1 MKWQLITP
9 TTEAQWQAY
18 YHLRHL
24 VLRAPWQ
31 QPLGSERDDLETISH
46 HRMILDNQ
54 GAVLAVGRLHLVDET
69 TAQVRYMAVA
79 AECREGGLGA
89 LLLHTLEQQAVLLGA
104 KRVILNARDTAVGFY
119 KKSGYQLGA
128 EQPALFGIPHWQ
140 MTKALYLQ
148 GTAAEQQHWVRE
160 LTATWQQTIPLSEF
174 MQLAVES
181 FDGHRLRCCAP
192 LAPNKNLHHTMF
204 AGSIYSMA
212 TLTGWGMV
220 YLQLKSLG
228 LEGDIVLADAKIRY
242 LAPVTQLPTA
252 QVDVL
257 ELKGDLTAL
266 NRGLK
271 VRQQVRVQILDGGHK
286 VGEFEGRFVVLPVV
300 VELKSEAS
308 LIAHQG
314 EVL

>member
-1 MKWQLITP
+1 MQWQLITP

-31 QPLGSERDDLETISH
+31 QPMGSERDDLETTAH
-46 HRMILDNQ
+46 HRMILDAQ
-54 GAVLAVGRLHLVDET
+54 GAVLAVGRLHLVDAA

-79 AECREGGLGA
+79 AEARGGGFGA
-89 LLLHTLEQQAVLLGA
+89 LMLHTLEQQAVLLGA
-104 KRVILNARDTAVGFY
+104 KKVILNARDTAVGFY

-128 EQPALFGIPHWQ
+128 EQSALFGIPHWQ

-148 GTAAEQQHWVRE
+148 GSAAEQLCWVRE
-160 LTATWQQTIPLSEF
+160 LTTTWQQTIPLSEF

-181 FDGHRLRCCAP
+181 FDGQRLRCSAP
-192 LAPNKNLHHTMF
+192 LTPNKNLHHTMF

-242 LAPVTQLPTA
+242 LAPVKQQPTA
-252 QVDVL
+252 QVDL
-257 ELKGDLTAL
+257 LDLKGDLTAL
-266 NRGLK
+266 KRGLK
-271 VRQQVRVQILDGGHK
+271 VRQQVIVQILDGSHK

-300 VELKSEAS
+300 AERQSEPS
-308 LIAHQG
+308 LFANRG
-314 EVL
+314 EV